1 PKTAATERTKEI
13 EKHWIPKLFEE
24 HEKYQLEQDNDQKQK
39 MYILPMFP
47 YPSGRLHMG
56 HVRVYT
62 LSDTLA
68 RYYRMRGHR

>member
-1 PKTAATERTKEI
+1 
-13 EKHWIPKLFEE
+13 
-24 HEKYQLEQDNDQKQK
+24 

-68 RYYRMRGHR
+68 RYYRMRGYRVRIVSSNTGDDVLIDNEKGHSLYGLGCLWFACGECRF

>member
-1 PKTAATERTKEI
+1 
-13 EKHWIPKLFEE
+13 
-24 HEKYQLEQDNDQKQK
+24 

-68 RYYRMRGHR
+68 RYYRMRGYQVSIFRLNSILLN